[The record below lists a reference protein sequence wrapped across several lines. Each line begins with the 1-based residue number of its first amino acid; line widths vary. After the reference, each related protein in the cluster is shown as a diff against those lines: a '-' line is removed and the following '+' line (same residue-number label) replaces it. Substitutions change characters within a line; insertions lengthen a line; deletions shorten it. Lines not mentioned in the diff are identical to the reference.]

1 MTLNPEQLRKAA
13 VLIAALD
20 ADGADA
26 VLDRISP
33 EHAALIRRTLIELPD
48 VAADEE
54 SAVIGEFFRSG
65 GVEAE
70 PIADDVTYEPSA
82 TASFGAVAPF
92 HFLHDTAV
100 EDVAELLADERPQ
113 IAALVISHLPAEQ
126 ASQTVAALPDDLQA
140 EVVRR
145 LARLD
150 ETDPEILREVEAA
163 LERRHRGRFPAA
175 GRRLV
180 GVGAVRR
187 IMDEAS
193 PEMRRQW
200 LTSLALQD
208 PRLAANLTQPTFTF
222 ADLTLLS
229 DDSWRLLLDKVGPET
244 TTAAL
249 AGADPEFA
257 ADVARRLPRADARR
271 VQLSIDSLGPTRLSD
286 LDAAQ
291 ETLVRTAREME
302 MQGRLEWLD
311 GADASAAAASQIV
324 AAG

>member
-1 MTLNPEQLRKAA
+1 MTPEQLRKAA

-26 VLDRISP
+26 VLDRIP
-33 EHAALIRRTLIELPD
+33 ADEAAQIRRTLIELPD

-54 SAVIGEFFRSG
+54 AAVIGDFFRHG
-65 GVEAE
+65 GVATE
-70 PIADDVTYEPSA
+70 PADDDVVYEPSTEA
-82 TASFGAVAPF
+82 ARHDGAAF
-92 HFLHDTAV
+92 AFLYEAAV
-100 EDVAELLADERPQ
+100 EDLAELLADERPQ
-113 IAALVISHLPAEQ
+113 TAALVISHLPAEQ
-126 ASQTVAALPDDLQA
+126 AAQTVAALPDDVQP

-150 ETDPEILREVEAA
+150 ETDPDVLREVEAA
-163 LERRHRGRFPAA
+163 LQRRFRSRFPNGARRAA
-175 GRRLV
+175 

-193 PEMRRQW
+193 PEVRRQW
-200 LTSLALQD
+200 LTSLATQD

-222 ADLTLLS
+222 ADLLHLA
-229 DDSWRLLLDKVGPET
+229 DDGWRSLIATVGLDT
-244 TTAAL
+244 TVAAL
-249 AGADPEFA
+249 AGAEPAYA
-257 ADVARRLPRADARR
+257 AEVARRLPRADARR
-271 VQLSIDSLGPTRLSD
+271 LQQAIDSLGPTRLSD

-311 GADASAAAASQIV
+311 GVDASSAAASQIV
-324 AAG
+324 GAG

>member
-1 MTLNPEQLRKAA
+1 MTLTPEQLRKAA

-26 VLDRISP
+26 VLDRIP
-33 EHAALIRRTLIELPD
+33 ADEAAQIRRTLIELPD
-48 VAADEE
+48 VAAAEE
-54 SAVIGEFFRSG
+54 AAVIGDFFRAG

-70 PIADDVTYEPSA
+70 PADDDVVYEPSTHA
-82 TASFGAVAPF
+82 TINENAPF
-92 HFLHDTAV
+92 HFLHHVAV
-100 EDVAELLADERPQ
+100 EDLGELLAGERPQ
-113 IAALVISHLPAEQ
+113 TAAVVISHLPADQ
-126 ASQTVAALPDDLQA
+126 AALAVAALPDELQS

-150 ETDPEILREVEAA
+150 ETDPEVLREVETA
-163 LERRHRGRFPAA
+163 LERRFRSRFPHGARRAA
-175 GRRLV
+175 

-200 LTSLALQD
+200 LTSLATQD

-222 ADLTLLS
+222 ADLLHLS
-229 DDSWRLLLDKVGPET
+229 DGSWRLLLSTVGTET
-244 TTAAL
+244 TIAAL
-249 AGADPEFA
+249 AGAEPEFA
-257 ADVARRLPRADARR
+257 AEVARRLPRSDARR
-271 VQLSIDSLGPTRLSD
+271 FQLAIDTLGPTRLSD

-311 GADASAAAASQIV
+311 GVDASSAAASQIV